1 MKNQLSLF
9 EASEMFS
16 DNEKAEEW
24 FIRNRWAHGVRCPRC
39 RSFDVA
45 ERASRRPMRFH
56 CRSCRRYFSVRTDT
70 IMAHSRLPLRV
81 WALAMYMLGTHPKG
95 VSSVQMAKVLG
106 VTQSTA
112 WFLCHRIRSAWK
124 VSRRRF
130 AGPVEIDE
138 TFVGGSDKF
147 RRFHKKVGKAG
158 AMRDKVIVAGVYDR
172 ATRSVYAEVVPSV
185 HKHVMHDFVLDVTRP
200 TTLVYTDESN
210 AYFGLPRMHLTVNH
224 SLGEYGV
231 GDATTNRI
239 ESFWS
244 IIKRSFKGTHHS
256 WARKHVHR
264 YAAEIAGRFNMREA
278 DTNEKLL
285 AIVRGSVG
293 KRLSYADLTA

>member
-1 MKNQLSLF
+1 MPNQLSLF

-24 FIRNRWAHGVRCPRC
+24 FVRNRWAHGVRCPRC

-45 ERASRRPMRFH
+45 ERTNRRPMRFH
-56 CRSCRRYFSVRTDT
+56 CRSRRRYFSVRTDT

-81 WALAMYMLGTHPKG
+81 WASAMYMLLTYPKG

-124 VSRRRF
+124 VSRRKY

-138 TFVGGSDKF
+138 TFVVGSDKN
-147 RRFHKKVGKAG
+147 RHAHKKVGKVG
-158 AMRDKVIVAGVYDR
+158 AMRDKVVVAGVYDR
-172 ATRSVYAEVVPSV
+172 ATRSSYTEVVPST
-185 HKHVMHDFVLDVTRP
+185 HMHIMHDFVLGVTHP
-200 TTLVYTDESN
+200 KKMVFTDESS
-210 AYFGLPRMHLTVNH
+210 AYFGLPRMRLTVNH
-224 SLGEYGV
+224 RLGEYVV
-231 GDATTNRI
+231 GNVTTNSI
-239 ESFWS
+239 ESFWA

-264 YAAEIAGRFNMREA
+264 YA
-278 DTNEKLL
+278 T
-285 AIVRGSVG
+285 
-293 KRLSYADLTA
+293 